1 MIYNNVLE
9 LIGNTPLMRVNNF
22 KNENGIATNEV
33 LLKLEMFN
41 PGGSIKDR
49 AAYEMI
55 NGAILKK
62 KINKDTLIIE
72 PTSGNTGIGLAV
84 VCNCLN
90 LKLIIVMPSNMSIER
105 VNLLKAYN
113 AEVVLTDAALGM
125 KGSIEKAHEIAE
137 KNKNSFIPMQFSNED
152 NYNAH
157 IKTTANEIIKDTDGN
172 IDYLVACIGT
182 GGTITGLAKKIK
194 ESNKDIKIIGVEP
207 EESPLINKGI
217 SGPHKIQGIGAN
229 FIPDILDLNIIDKV
243 LTISSAEAYKT
254 VNNLVETE
262 GLLVGISG
270 GACIAAAAKLIK
282 EEGLTAK
289 TIVCII
295 PDSGERYLSTDLFNK
310 SYERTI

>member
-9 LIGNTPLMRVNNF
+9 LIGNTPLMRVDNF
-22 KNENGIATNEV
+22 KNENGITGNEM

-55 NGAILKK
+55 TSALLKK

-84 VCNCLN
+84 VCNCLK
-90 LKLIIVMPSNMSIER
+90 LKLIIVMPSNMSVER
-105 VNLLKAYN
+105 INLLKAYN
-113 AEVVLTDAALGM
+113 AEVILTDAALGM
-125 KGSIEKAHEIAE
+125 KGSIEKANEIAE
-137 KNKNSFIPMQFSNED
+137 KNENSFIPMQFSNED
-152 NYNAH
+152 NYTAH
-157 IKTTANEIIKDTDGN
+157 IKTTANEIISDTDGK

-182 GGTITGLAKKIK
+182 GGTITGLAKKLK

-207 EESPLINKGI
+207 EESPLISKGV

-229 FIPDILDLNIIDKV
+229 FIPEILDLNIIDKV
-243 LTISSAEAYKT
+243 LTVSSSEAYKT

-270 GACIAAAAKLIK
+270 GACVAAAAKLIK
-282 EEGLTAK
+282 EEGLTEK

-295 PDSGERYLSTDLFNK
+295 PDSGERYLSTDLFDK
-310 SYERTI
+310 RYE